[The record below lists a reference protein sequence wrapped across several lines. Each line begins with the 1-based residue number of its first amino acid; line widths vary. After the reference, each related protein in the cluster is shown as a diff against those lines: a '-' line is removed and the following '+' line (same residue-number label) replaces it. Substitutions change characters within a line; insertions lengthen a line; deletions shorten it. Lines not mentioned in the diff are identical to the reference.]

1 MARAVGSGGAATGGI
16 PWGGQVELE
25 ETLRGA
31 DGLLSGHFVLSSGR
45 HADRYLQ
52 VAAPFE
58 RPEVARRL
66 AGALA
71 AAVLDRGLRP
81 QTVLGPALG
90 AIVPGFALAQAM
102 GLRFIFSERDAEGRM
117 ALRRGFRLASG
128 EPVLVCENTLTTG
141 GSVHEVLALIEAAG
155 ARVVGVATYC
165 DRTADPGS
173 VFAVP
178 YVSLGRFELTSW
190 DAADCPLCRAGAAAA
205 VKPGSRP
212 GLVG

>member
-1 MARAVGSGGAATGGI
+1 MPGVAGSNGAAIGDT

-25 ETLRGA
+25 ETLRRAG
-31 DGLLSGHFVLSSGR
+31 GLLRGHFVLSSGR

-71 AAVLDRGLRP
+71 AAVLERGLRP
-81 QTVLGPALG
+81 QTILGPALG

-102 GLRFIFSERDAEGRM
+102 GLRFVFSERAGDGRM
-117 ALRRGFRLASG
+117 ALRRGFRLEVG
-128 EPVLVCENTLTTG
+128 EPVLICENTLTTG
-141 GSVHEVLALIEAAG
+141 GSVREVLALVEAAG
-155 ARVVGVATYC
+155 ARAVGVATYC
-165 DRTADPGS
+165 DRTADPGA
-173 VFAVP
+173 VFSVP
-178 YVSLGRFELTSW
+178 YVGLGRFELTSW
-190 DAADCPLCRAGAAAA
+190 APDACPLCRVGGVAA

-212 GLVG
+212 DPVG